1 MRCNSEDN
9 TEKLTLTVMQ
19 EAGIMPI
26 NVAEKKIGNG
36 MSTIGDAKLIK
47 RLGNVGVILK
57 NSM

>member
-1 MRCNSEDN
+1 
-9 TEKLTLTVMQ
+9 
-19 EAGIMPI
+19 MPI